1 MDAAGNHRHEGATE
15 DTSPPVE
22 NNLTR
27 GQPQD
32 PQYDDMGYYDMTYDY
47 DYPPPHRHGD
57 QGVADYARVARDDPI
72 EAQVNPPANVCTA
85 SSLPYT
91 NV

>member
-1 MDAAGNHRHEGATE
+1 MNAVGNNHHDRVE
-15 DTSPPVE
+15 DTPPPVE
-22 NNLTR
+22 NNAAR

-32 PQYDDMGYYDMTYDY
+32 PQHDDMGYYDMTYDY
-47 DYPPPHRHGD
+47 DYPPPHRYGD
-57 QGVADYARVARDDPI
+57 QGVADYTGVARDDST

-85 SSLPYT
+85 LSLPHT